1 MKHRKQTQHIRRYR
15 SGRWTY
21 VNRGIRYKMP
31 PHTQNFAVRVT
42 HLDGD
47 FGVSPYGLEK
57 IIKYGL
63 TNLLHH
69 GGNIEVE
76 VISK

>member
-1 MKHRKQTQHIRRYR
+1 
-15 SGRWTY
+15 
-21 VNRGIRYKMP
+21 MP